1 MISNLWL
8 LIQSSL
14 PRFVRRISRR
24 KKKEFLVLSNLCSSC
39 LDDAIWCQQNTINQE
54 LAGSN
59 MFNFQNWRRDGKVS
73 WHEFALR
80 NIFLKSLSSSGEDLL
95 ASLIGFSDIRLI
107 FKKHPIPRKPRR
119 LRWPEAILNSS
130 AVSACYNKLSG
141 KIVSKL
147 LLCSA
152 LESWDWS
159 KQCTMGKLKNGVK
172 SSQLWQIISLSIL
185 IKKLHIAPLTPQ
197 LPK

>member
-1 MISNLWL
+1 MFCVLPAVMISNLWL

-14 PRFVRRISRR
+14 PRFVTHISRQ
-24 KKKEFLVLSNLCSSC
+24 KKWIFSFKQFMLKLARWRHLVSTKHNKPGAGWFKYVQLSKLKKRWKSK
-39 LDDAIWCQQNTINQE
+39 
-54 LAGSN
+54 LAWICA
-59 MFNFQNWRRDGKVS
+59 QKY
-73 WHEFALR
+73 
-80 NIFLKSLSSSGEDLL
+80 FLKSLSSSGVDLL

-147 LLCSA
+147 LLCS

-159 KQCTMGKLKNGVK
+159 KQCC
-172 SSQLWQIISLSIL
+172 
-185 IKKLHIAPLTPQ
+185 LTN
-197 LPK
+197 KWTF